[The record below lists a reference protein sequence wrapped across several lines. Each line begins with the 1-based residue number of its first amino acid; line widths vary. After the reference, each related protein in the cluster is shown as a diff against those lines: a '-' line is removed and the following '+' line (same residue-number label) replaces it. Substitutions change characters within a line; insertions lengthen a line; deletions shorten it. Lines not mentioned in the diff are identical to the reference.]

1 MSETIAVTHLTLDG
15 IPTQFEQCSLVLD
28 GESWT
33 LEVVGMYEVY
43 GIPNKQGHTI
53 PVSFDTPDG
62 RRGGVALV
70 KTVTHEDHSAERI
83 IVHLEGA
90 HPLR

>member
-1 MSETIAVTHLTLDG
+1 MSETIAVSHLTLDG
-15 IPTQFEQCSLVLD
+15 IPTPFEQCSLVLD
-28 GESWT
+28 GDAWA
-33 LEVVGMYEVY
+33 LEVVGMYEAY
-43 GIPNKQGHTI
+43 GVPNKKGHTI

-70 KTVTHEDHSAERI
+70 KTVTHEDHTAERV
-83 IVHLEGA
+83 IVHLEGV